1 MYAFVMTALAV
12 MVGTLMAGVV
22 ATLIVYNT
30 PVMKWLNKKAI
41 AMGKEL
47 AEEYLEDMEK

>member
-22 ATLIVYNT
+22 AVLIVYNKR
-30 PVMKWLNKKAI
+30 VLKWINKRAL
-41 AMGKEL
+41 AMSEEI
-47 AEEYLEDMEK
+47 AEEYLEAMEK